1 MSSRSIAIMKTEVL
15 ARLVSIQIVNLIG
28 CTKNQK
34 WQTWQSLDLK
44 MKSNLFRTSY
54 QYSIHS
60 AILEET
66 FWLIC
71 ASPGAAMKS
80 LCGI

>member
-1 MSSRSIAIMKTEVL
+1 MSSRSIAIMKTKIL
-15 ARLVSIQIVNLIG
+15 ARLVSTQIINLIG

-34 WQTWQSLDLK
+34 WQICQSLDLK
-44 MKSNLFRTSY
+44 IKSNLFRTSY

-60 AILEET
+60 AILVET
-66 FWLIC
+66 TWLIC
-71 ASPGAAMKS
+71 ASPGAGMKS